1 MPKEYNWRTSSR
13 IISGGYTGE
22 GVGVIPPDTGWRT
35 TSATSGSTSAEYY
48 YHDSDVMNDANSTR
62 VVVGITEA
70 WTAEIDDQNYLT
82 ITLTTTITSIRRDQ
96 KQGNPGSGLRNIF
109 IRREAGGP
117 VLWSKSNDAINTN
130 HTILVN
136 PISLGTY
143 TFTLAPGQNLSRG
156 SVYFR
161 NNVYGHDSDP
171 VPSIYVDEMWLGTE
185 FRNPLPKDYIP
196 GKIWDTSDWMSH
208 NRPTDG
214 HAKIYNGS
222 AWGSDRKTVDGGT
235 GTGNPPEIW
244 HSSSSKKNIRKI
256 GTNA

>member
-1 MPKEYNWRTSSR
+1 MAKQYNWRTSSQ
-13 IISGGYTGE
+13 IISGGYPGE

-48 YHDSDVMNDANSTR
+48 FHDSDVMNDANSTR

-70 WTAEIDDQNYLT
+70 WTAVISDQNYLT
-82 ITLTTTITSIRRDQ
+82 ITLTTTITGIRRDQ
-96 KQGNPGSGLRNIF
+96 KQGNPGSGTRNMF

-117 VLWSKSNDAINTN
+117 VLWSISNDPIYTN
-130 HTILVN
+130 HTLLVN

-185 FRNPLPKDYIP
+185 FKNPLPKDYIP
-196 GKIWDTSDWMSH
+196 GKIWDTSDWLSH
-208 NRPTDG
+208 NRVTNG
-214 HAKIYNGS
+214 HAKLYNGS
-222 AWGSDRKTVDGGT
+222 AWGSDMKTTDGGV
-235 GTGNPPEIW
+235 GSDNPPYIR
-244 HSSSSKKNIRKI
+244 HDTGKKNMRKI
-256 GTNA
+256 GANA